1 MHLEFWKDKKVFITG
16 HTGFKGSWLALWL
29 NKLGAELKGY
39 ALPPNTEH
47 SLFDIAGISELID
60 HQVGDVRNFKK
71 LKKSILEFSPE
82 IIIHLA
88 AQPLVRKSYQD
99 PIYTY
104 ETNVMGTVHLLEAS
118 RACSSIKA
126 IVNVTSDKC
135 YENNEWLWGYR
146 EFEPMGGYDPYSN
159 SKGCSELV
167 TSAFRRSFF
176 GTDSGILLASARA
189 GNVIG
194 GGDWSEDRLVS
205 DALRAFEKKI
215 PLVVRNPSA
224 TRPWQHVLEP
234 ISGYLTLAENLFLS
248 KREYAEGWNFGPKD
262 EDARPVSDI
271 LDFLVDHWPEEASWV
286 KDENEQ
292 PHEAQLLK
300 LDISKAQ
307 TRLRWQPRWE
317 LNKTL
322 HSIIDWHK
330 SWLEGADMREITY
343 AQIKNYEDSRS

>member
-1 MHLEFWKDKKVFITG
+1 
-16 HTGFKGSWLALWL
+16 
-29 NKLGAELKGY
+29 
-39 ALPPNTEH
+39 
-47 SLFDIAGISELID
+47 
-60 HQVGDVRNFKK
+60 
-71 LKKSILEFSPE
+71 
-82 IIIHLA
+82 
-88 AQPLVRKSYQD
+88 
-99 PIYTY
+99 
-104 ETNVMGTVHLLEAS
+104 
-118 RACSSIKA
+118 
-126 IVNVTSDKC
+126 
-135 YENNEWLWGYR
+135 
-146 EFEPMGGYDPYSN
+146 
-159 SKGCSELV
+159 
-167 TSAFRRSFF
+167 
-176 GTDSGILLASARA
+176 
-189 GNVIG
+189 
-194 GGDWSEDRLVS
+194 
-205 DALRAFEKKI
+205 
-215 PLVVRNPSA
+215 VVRNPSA